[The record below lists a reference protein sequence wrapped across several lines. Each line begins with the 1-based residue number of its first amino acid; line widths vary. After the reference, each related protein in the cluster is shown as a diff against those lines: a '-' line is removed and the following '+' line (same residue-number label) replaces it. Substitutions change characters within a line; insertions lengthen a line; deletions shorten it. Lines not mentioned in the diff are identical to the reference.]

1 MDGVATMTLRERLWK
16 QWIELLPKVYSTKL
30 RNRAEFDILEQ
41 VVRAERRAAF
51 EQCREMAAAK
61 ALEYVRYCEYGCAQK
76 ISADI
81 AALQPPEEP

>member
-1 MDGVATMTLRERLWK
+1 VSKTLRD
-16 QWIELLPKVYSTKL
+16 L
-30 RNRAEFDILEQ
+30 RDRWEKCVANPMATLADMRDLHAAI
-41 VVRAERRAAF
+41 VRAERRAAF